1 MKKITIT
8 LIFGLIGVV
17 LWNVTN
23 ILRTTSLINIDALNF
38 ILGIMPNV
46 AACWVFIWVGELII
60 TKINNNY
67 NFKFAGIV
75 SGIIFLL
82 AIISELIHDKFLNSP
97 FDIND
102 IIATILSIVVYLVS
116 FYFSKRKYHELITK
130 IKSHLTNFQNDILYF
145 CIKLY

>member
-23 ILRTTSLINIDALNF
+23 ILRTTSLINIDAIKF

-102 IIATILSIVVYLVS
+102 IIATILSIIVYLVS
-116 FYFSKRKYHELITK
+116 FYFSKRK
-130 IKSHLTNFQNDILYF
+130 
-145 CIKLY
+145 

>member
-8 LIFGLIGVV
+8 LVFGLIGVI

-23 ILRTTSLINIDALNF
+23 ILRTTSLINIDILRF
-38 ILGIMPNV
+38 ILGIMPNI

-67 NFKFAGIV
+67 NLIFASVV
-75 SGIIFLL
+75 SGIVFLL
-82 AIISELIHDKFLNSP
+82 AIISEFIHDKFLNSP

-102 IIATILSIVVYLVS
+102 IIATILAIAVYLVS
-116 FYFSKRKYHELITK
+116 FYFYKSK
-130 IKSHLTNFQNDILYF
+130 SNS
-145 CIKLY
+145 

>member
-8 LIFGLIGVV
+8 LVFGLIGVI

-23 ILRTTSLINIDALNF
+23 ILRTTSLINIDILRF
-38 ILGIMPNV
+38 ILGIMPNI

-67 NFKFAGIV
+67 NSIFASIV
-75 SGIIFLL
+75 SGVVFLL
-82 AIISELIHDKFLNSP
+82 AIISEFIHDKFLNSP

-102 IIATILSIVVYLVS
+102 IIATILAIAVYLVS
-116 FYFSKRKYHELITK
+116 FYFYKQRSN
-130 IKSHLTNFQNDILYF
+130 S
-145 CIKLY
+145 

>member
-8 LIFGLIGVV
+8 LVFGLIGVI

-23 ILRTTSLINIDALNF
+23 ILRTTSLINIDILRF
-38 ILGIMPNV
+38 ILGIMPNI

-67 NFKFAGIV
+67 NLIFASIV
-75 SGIIFLL
+75 SGIVFLL
-82 AIISELIHDKFLNSP
+82 AIISEFIHDKFLNSP

-102 IIATILSIVVYLVS
+102 IIATILAIAVYLVS
-116 FYFSKRKYHELITK
+116 FYFYKSK
-130 IKSHLTNFQNDILYF
+130 SNS
-145 CIKLY
+145 

>member
-8 LIFGLIGVV
+8 LVFGLIGVI

-23 ILRTTSLINIDALNF
+23 ILRTTSLINIDILRF
-38 ILGIMPNV
+38 ILGIMPNI

-67 NFKFAGIV
+67 NLIFASVV
-75 SGIIFLL
+75 SGIVFLL
-82 AIISELIHDKFLNSP
+82 AIISEFIHDKFLNSP

-102 IIATILSIVVYLVS
+102 IIATILAIAVYLVS
-116 FYFSKRKYHELITK
+116 FYFYKP
-130 IKSHLTNFQNDILYF
+130 KSNS
-145 CIKLY
+145 

>member
-23 ILRTTSLINIDALNF
+23 ILRTTSLINIDILRF
-38 ILGIMPNV
+38 ILGIMPNI

-67 NFKFAGIV
+67 NSIFASIV
-75 SGIIFLL
+75 SGVVFLL
-82 AIISELIHDKFLNSP
+82 AIISEFIHDKFLNSP

-102 IIATILSIVVYLVS
+102 IIATILSIIIYLVS
-116 FYFSKRKYHELITK
+116 FYFSKRK
-130 IKSHLTNFQNDILYF
+130 
-145 CIKLY
+145 

>member
-23 ILRTTSLINIDALNF
+23 ILRTTSLINIDALKF

-67 NFKFAGIV
+67 NFKFASIV

-102 IIATILSIVVYLVS
+102 IIATILSIIVYLVS
-116 FYFSKRKYHELITK
+116 FYFSKRK
-130 IKSHLTNFQNDILYF
+130 
-145 CIKLY
+145 